1 MLISAFFFG
10 ALGGGVVEVGKGK
23 KKRDEHQAPILQLP
37 E

>member
-1 MLISAFFFG
+1 
-10 ALGGGVVEVGKGK
+10 LGGGVVEVAKGK